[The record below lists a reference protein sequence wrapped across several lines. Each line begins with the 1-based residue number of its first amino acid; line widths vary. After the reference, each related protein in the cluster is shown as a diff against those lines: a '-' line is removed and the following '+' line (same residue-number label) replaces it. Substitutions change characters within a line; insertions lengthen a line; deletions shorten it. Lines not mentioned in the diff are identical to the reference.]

1 MFISCICILYSTKH
15 QMTFVD
21 NKSKK
26 EDTLKKKNRGI
37 DFVIVVSGIL
47 KRLQI

>member
-1 MFISCICILYSTKH
+1 
-15 QMTFVD
+15 MTFVD

-26 EDTLKKKNRGI
+26 VNTVKKKQRGI

-47 KRLQI
+47 KRLQF

>member
-26 EDTLKKKNRGI
+26 VNTAKKTRGI
-37 DFVIVVSGIL
+37 DFVIVVSGFL

>member
-1 MFISCICILYSTKH
+1 
-15 QMTFVD
+15 MTFVD

-26 EDTLKKKNRGI
+26 VNTAKKKPRGI

>member
-1 MFISCICILYSTKH
+1 
-15 QMTFVD
+15 MTFVD

-26 EDTLKKKNRGI
+26 VNTAKKPRGI
-37 DFVIVVSGIL
+37 DFLIVVSGIL

>member
-1 MFISCICILYSTKH
+1 
-15 QMTFVD
+15 MTFVD

-26 EDTLKKKNRGI
+26 VNTAKKTRGI
-37 DFVIVVSGIL
+37 DFLIVVSGIL

>member
-1 MFISCICILYSTKH
+1 
-15 QMTFVD
+15 MTFVD

-26 EDTLKKKNRGI
+26 VNTAKKNRGI